1 MNKLHF
7 KKGIILLISISALIS
22 GCGNKNK
29 TNDNNL
35 GDNNGTVAV
44 KEIEITESDETK
56 QDEYMSIDFI
66 EGATFDV
73 RSCDIAGYLYNSE
86 EKVDMTTSPVI
97 YNNLNGFRLI
107 GLQQFVYTY
116 DYDMDIPDISIV
128 NDADSFESLLS
139 DVYMN
144 HIYNTFK
151 VDALD
156 NFKIVDKGSY
166 KQYEAEIWFKTTPKY
181 TNEDLESAAYHGFV
195 IITEQD
201 GKNNGFF
208 FGCTFE
214 AFSIDDYK
222 HIKDSF
228 ALCDNHFYALDT
240 EMEEKNF
247 VFEDVSFSGSFP
259 KFLNLR
265 TFDKEK
271 DSESKPKCYS
281 GKNIFYSEHI
291 DITVEKYFNYDDID
305 LYIDNK
311 ILDKFSFIGKNTIN
325 DIDGRVWD
333 KNSFESDMYISTLYT
348 TMVGDTLV
356 SVEFAAPNHKSFD
369 NQRELV
375 DEGIKSLYI
384 NENPG
389 YEFLD
394 LD

>member
-7 KKGIILLISISALIS
+7 KKGIILLIGISALIT

-44 KEIEITESDETK
+44 KEIENTESDETK

-73 RSCDIAGYLYNSE
+73 RSCDIAGYTYNPEVRINTS
-86 EKVDMTTSPVI
+86 TSPVI
-97 YNNLNGFRLI
+97 YNTLNGFRLI
-107 GLQQFVYTY
+107 GIQQFVYTY

-139 DVYMN
+139 EVYKL
-144 HIYNTFK
+144 HKYNSFK

-166 KQYEAEIWFKTTPKY
+166 KQYEAEIWFKTIPQY
-181 TNEDLESAAYHGFV
+181 IDGNLESASYHGFV

-208 FGCTFE
+208 FGCAFE

-259 KFLNLR
+259 KFLKLSS
-265 TFDKEK
+265 FDKERQ
-271 DSESKPKCYS
+271 SESRSKSYNERGVFYP
-281 GKNIFYSEHI
+281 IFFKIVTDNYFDYNNI
-291 DITVEKYFNYDDID
+291 DIYIKNQVSEEKH
-305 LYIDNK
+305 
-311 ILDKFSFIGKNTIN
+311 IGKDTIK
-325 DIDGRVWD
+325 DIDGRTWD
-333 KNSFESDMYISTLYT
+333 KNLYESDMYITIFYT
-348 TMVGDTLV
+348 AMIEDTFIC
-356 SVEFAAPNHKSFD
+356 VEFVSPKHESYEQLRN
-369 NQRELV
+369 LV
-375 DEGIKSLYI
+375 DEGIKSIYI